1 MLSPDF
7 TIRSVVITTA
17 SAAIEVDLTDADTAS
32 VQFQNGA
39 WSTIAS
45 D

>member
-7 TIRSVVITTA
+7 TIRNQGSVVITA

-39 WSTIAS
+39 
-45 D
+45 